1 MLCNVDDGPLA
12 SEVAA
17 DEAACSAKVI
27 GHAANGVA
35 GDDLAAEVVAHKP
48 DDRQLM
54 RAFIRSL
61 RRQLGDDSK
70 SRLDFRPEWLR
81 LASP

>member
-1 MLCNVDDGPLA
+1 MA

-17 DEAACSAKVI
+17 VESACSAKVI

-35 GDDLAAEVVAHKP
+35 GDDLAAEVVAHWP

-54 RAFIRSL
+54 RAFIRNL

-70 SRLDFRPEWLR
+70 SRLNFHPEWLR
-81 LASP
+81 LTSP

>member
-1 MLCNVDDGPLA
+1 MA

-17 DEAACSAKVI
+17 DQSPDIGAAR
-27 GHAANGVA
+27 HAGGGVA
-35 GDDLAAEVVAHKP
+35 GDDLAAEVVVHKP

-61 RRQLGDDSK
+61 CRQLGDDSK
-70 SRLDFRPEWLR
+70 SRLDFHPEWLR
-81 LASP
+81 FASP